1 MQYVLFG
8 DKNSYLDY
16 GLILTRKVIGTPE
29 AKTYTVDVP
38 GKDGIDD
45 LTEYLGEVK
54 YYNRALKF
62 EFEAIEEQENY
73 NALFSTIQNDLHGK
87 TDKVIL
93 SIDSEFYYLGRIKI
107 NEWESDARIGRLV
120 IDVDAHPYKYKINET
135 VYSGVI
141 GSTGQLTVNLYNL
154 RKSVTPTFATQGAVS
169 ITFDN
174 QTYSVSSG
182 TVTIPNILFKKGINV
197 ITFKG
202 TSGTTITVRYQEGC
216 L

>member
-8 DKNSYLDY
+8 DKHSYLDY
-16 GLILTRKVIGTPE
+16 GLILTKKTIGTPE
-29 AKTYTVDVP
+29 AKRYVVDVP

-45 LTEYLGEVK
+45 LTEIIGEVK
-54 YYNRALKF
+54 FGNRPLKL
-62 EFEAIEEQENY
+62 EFEAIENQEDY
-73 NALFSTIQNDLHGK
+73 NVLFSAIQNDLQGK
-87 TDKVIL
+87 TDKIIL
-93 SIDSEFYYLGRIKI
+93 SIDPDFYYLGSIKI
-107 NEWESDARIGRLV
+107 NEWESDVKIGRLV
-120 IDVDAHPYKYKINET
+120 VDIDAHPYKYKINET

-141 GSTGQLTVNLYNL
+141 SSNGELTANLYNL
-154 RKSVTPTFATQGAVS
+154 RKSVVPTFATQGEVS

-174 QTYSVSSG
+174 QTYSVNSG

-202 TSGTTITVRYQEGC
+202 ASGTTITVRYQEGC